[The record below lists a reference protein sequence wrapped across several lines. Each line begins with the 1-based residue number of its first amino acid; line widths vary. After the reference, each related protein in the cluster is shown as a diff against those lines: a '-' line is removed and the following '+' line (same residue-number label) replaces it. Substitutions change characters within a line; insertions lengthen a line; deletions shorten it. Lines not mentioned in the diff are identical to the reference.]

1 MIRPAAYRP
10 GRPAPASPASASTDG
25 DLPDHRI
32 RQIYAKYVETKRATQ
47 ESTAGV
53 TFEKLAA
60 SLRAQ
65 AARLRSAHPDRS
77 VDYEVVIKDG
87 KTHLK
92 PILR

>member
-1 MIRPAAYRP
+1 ME
-10 GRPAPASPASASTDG
+10 S
-25 DLPDHRI
+25 
-32 RQIYAKYVETKRATQ
+32 KRSTQ

-65 AARLRSAHPDRS
+65 TDKLKAAHPNRA
-77 VDYEVVIKDG
+77 VDYEVVVKDG